1 MTAPQSKAPD
11 DNNPAREGAIMFS
24 AARTYRI
31 AILLLS
37 SVAFGATGLVAQT
50 GWNVGLAAVK
60 ITPDKPIRMA
70 GYASRDKPSEGVD
83 ADLFAKALALEDSDG
98 NRALLI
104 TADLLG
110 FTREIAEAICVRL
123 KTSDSIDRKDILLNS
138 SHTHAGPYLSVSRAS
153 SFPEAHRAR
162 IREYVAG
169 LEDKIVEAAQRA
181 LRGLDPAKLSW
192 GWGVAKFVMNR
203 REFTD
208 RGIVLGTNPR
218 GLADRTVPVLR
229 VDTAA
234 GKLRAVVFGAATH
247 CTTLTGR
254 NFRISG
260 DYAGFAQA
268 RIEASHPGVQA
279 MFMTG
284 CAGNANPNPRGTL
297 ELAKRHGNEL
307 GTEVSRVLD
316 SELKPVRG
324 PLRTE
329 FRRVSLPLQK
339 LTRPQ
344 VEAMAKDAPSYR
356 RFFTERA
363 LALLERGEVLPETYE
378 APFAVW
384 QFGDDLTLVGYSGE
398 TLVEYAVMAEQ
409 ELGPLNLWVAG
420 YCNEVYGYLPVAKVL
435 EEGGYETRGLY
446 MGVGLFSPSVEKVV
460 MKAITEMARAVGRKI
475 P

>member
-1 MTAPQSKAPD
+1 
-11 DNNPAREGAIMFS
+11 MFS
-24 AARTYRI
+24 IARTYRI

-37 SVAFGATGLVAQT
+37 SASFGATGLLAQT
-50 GWNVGLAAVK
+50 GWKAGLAAVK

-70 GYASRDKPSEGVD
+70 GYGSRDRPSEGVD

-110 FTREIAEAICVRL
+110 FTHEIAEAICARL
-123 KTSDSIDRKDILLNS
+123 KTSNGIDRKEILLNS
-138 SHTHAGPYLSVSRAS
+138 SHTHAGPYVAISRAS
-153 SFPEAHRAR
+153 GFPEADRAR
-162 IREYVAG
+162 IREYVAE
-169 LEDKIVEAAQRA
+169 LQNKVVEAAQQA
-181 LRGLDPAKLSW
+181 LRNLEPAKLSW
-192 GWGVAKFVMNR
+192 GGGVAHFVMNR
-203 REFTD
+203 REFTG
-208 RGIVLGTNPR
+208 RGVILGTNPR

-229 VDTAA
+229 IDTPA
-234 GKLRAVVFGAATH
+234 GELRAVVFGVASH
-247 CTTLTGR
+247 CTTLTGE

-268 RIEASHPGVQA
+268 LIEGSHPGVQA
-279 MFMTG
+279 MFVTG
-284 CAGNANPNPRGTL
+284 CAGNANPYPRGTL

-307 GTEVSRVLD
+307 GAEVARVLD
-316 SELKPVRG
+316 TELKPVRG
-324 PLRTE
+324 PIRTE
-329 FRRVSLPLQK
+329 LRRVRLPLQK

-344 VEAMAKDAPSYR
+344 VEQMAKDAASYR
-356 RFFTERA
+356 SFFTDRA
-363 LALLERGEVLPETYE
+363 LAMLDRGEALPETYE

-398 TLVEYAVMAEQ
+398 TLVEYAAMAEQ
-409 ELGPLNLWVAG
+409 ELGPLNLWIAG

-446 MGVGLFSPSVEKVV
+446 AGVGLFSPSVEKVV

>member
-1 MTAPQSKAPD
+1 
-11 DNNPAREGAIMFS
+11 MFS
-24 AARTYRI
+24 LTRPYRI
-31 AILLLS
+31 VILLLS
-37 SVAFGATGLVAQT
+37 SVTFGATSLVGQT
-50 GWNVGLAAVK
+50 EWRVGLATAK

-70 GYASRDKPSEGVD
+70 GYASRDRPSEGID
-83 ADLFAKALALEDSDG
+83 ADLFAKAMALEDGDG

-110 FTREIAEAICVRL
+110 FTHEIAEAICARL
-123 KTSDSIDRKDILLNS
+123 KTSDGITRKDILLNT
-138 SHTHAGPYLSVSRAS
+138 SHTHAGPYVAISRAA
-153 SFPEAHRAR
+153 SFPEADRAR
-162 IREYVAG
+162 IREYVAE
-169 LEDKIVEAAQRA
+169 LEDKIVETAQRA
-181 LRGLDPAKLSW
+181 LRNLEPAKLSW

-208 RGIVLGTNPR
+208 RGVILGANPK
-218 GLADRTVPVLR
+218 GLADRTVPVMR
-229 VDTAA
+229 VDRPG

-247 CTTLTGR
+247 CTTLRGD
-254 NFRISG
+254 NYRISG

-268 RIEASHPGVQA
+268 RIVASHPGVQA
-279 MFMTG
+279 MFVTG
-284 CAGNANPNPRGTL
+284 CAGNANPYPRGTL
-297 ELAKRHGNEL
+297 ELAKRHGAEL
-307 GTEVSRVLD
+307 GAEVSRVLD
-316 SELKPVRG
+316 TELKPVRG
-324 PLRTE
+324 PIRTE

-344 VEAMAKDAPSYR
+344 VEEMAKDAPSYR
-356 RFFTERA
+356 RFFTDRA
-363 LALLERGEVLPETYE
+363 LAMLDRGKALPETYE

-420 YCNEVYGYLPVAKVL
+420 YCNEVYGYLPVAEVL

-460 MKAITEMARAVGRKI
+460 MKAITEMARTVGRKI

>member
-1 MTAPQSKAPD
+1 
-11 DNNPAREGAIMFS
+11 MFS
-24 AARTYRI
+24 IAKTLRI

-37 SVAFGATGLVAQT
+37 AAAIGATGLIAQT
-50 GWNVGLAAVK
+50 DWKVGLAAVK

-70 GYASRDKPSEGVD
+70 GYASRDRPSEGVD
-83 ADLFAKALALEDSDG
+83 ADLFVNAMALEDGDG

-110 FTREIAEAICVRL
+110 FTHEIAEAICARL
-123 KTSDSIDRKDILLNS
+123 KTSDGITRKDILLNT
-138 SHTHAGPYLSVSRAS
+138 SHTHAGPYVAISRAA
-153 SFPEAHRAR
+153 SFPEADRAR
-162 IREYVAG
+162 IRDYVAE
-169 LEDKIVEAAQRA
+169 LEDKIVETAQRA
-181 LRGLDPAKLSW
+181 VRNLEPAKLSW

-208 RGIVLGTNPR
+208 RGVILGANPK
-218 GLADRTVPVLR
+218 GLADRTVPVMR
-229 VDTAA
+229 VDSPA

-247 CTTLTGR
+247 CTTLRGD
-254 NFRISG
+254 NYRISG

-279 MFMTG
+279 MFVTG
-284 CAGNANPNPRGTL
+284 CAGNANPYPRGTL

-307 GTEVSRVLD
+307 GIEVARVLD
-316 SELKPVRG
+316 TELKPVRG
-324 PLRTE
+324 PIRTE
-329 FRRVSLPLQK
+329 FRRVRLPLQK

-344 VEAMAKDAPSYR
+344 VEEMAKDAPSYR

-363 LALLERGEVLPETYE
+363 LAMLDRGEALPETYE

-398 TLVEYAVMAEQ
+398 TLVEYAAMAEQ

-460 MKAITEMARAVGRKI
+460 MKAISEMARAVGRKI